1 MNNTG
6 EKTGYRVILVLVV
19 GLTAFSSAMK
29 ELNQVQQLSLDVSRL
44 VAQWSD
50 KLVPTEV
57 PPQTVVKVETCEL
70 KQSAPS
76 VELPWLTNV
85 ADEETTE
92 PEAAPQAP
100 APRAKPSAVQIAK
113 VRKLRR
119 LNIDPVQFE
128 VRIVPDHDS
137 EPDETIT
144 SELPLTMFK
153 AKSRKHGAVRINPR
167 DREILLKTLNRSIN
181 LRIAS

>member
-6 EKTGYRVILVLVV
+6 EKTGYRVILILVV

-44 VAQWSD
+44 VAEWSD

-57 PPQTVVKVETCEL
+57 APQTVVKVETCEL

-85 ADEETTE
+85 ADEDVTE
-92 PEAAPQAP
+92 PELAPPAAPVSAHP
-100 APRAKPSAVQIAK
+100 AKPSA
-113 VRKLRR
+113 KLKKLHR
-119 LNIDPVQFE
+119 LNIDPVHFE
-128 VRIVPDHDS
+128 VRIPLDRDAD
-137 EPDETIT
+137 PDEAII
-144 SELPLTMFK
+144 SELPLSMLK
-153 AKSRKHGAVRINPR
+153 AKSRKHGAIKINPR
-167 DREILLKTLNRSIN
+167 DREILLKTLSRSIN